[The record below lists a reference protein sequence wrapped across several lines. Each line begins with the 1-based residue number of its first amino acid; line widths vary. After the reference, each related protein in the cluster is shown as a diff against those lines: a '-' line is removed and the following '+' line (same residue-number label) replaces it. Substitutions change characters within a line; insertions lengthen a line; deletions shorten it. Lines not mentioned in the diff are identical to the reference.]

1 MKKWLLVLVFLA
13 GCAAPQ
19 PAAVNVRDGRGYCP
33 LCHEWHDDDQ
43 MRWPTEHAGK
53 CYRFCDPNCRA
64 AFVKDPEKFL
74 KDPLF
79 NPAGG
84 GAGSK

>member
-1 MKKWLLVLVFLA
+1 MKTWLWVLVFLA
-13 GCAAPQ
+13 GCAASQ

-43 MRWPTEHAGK
+43 MRWPAEHAGK

-79 NPAGG
+79 NPPDGG
-84 GAGSK
+84 SGSK